1 MVAAIPSRF
10 TSTLLFNSEYSKQK
24 LFQYSFCSCH
34 KFSSKFKEKKNSRLY
49 NFHWSSQGK
58 RRHHP
63 AYSPFHPSTLTLLHE
78 TWWTHT
84 YIHTSKH
91 VPQHVHR
98 LLRWGEVNRKI
109 IDGAVTGKRKYYLQ
123 TVWFIKMHRFGLPS
137 NVLVTN
143 SNYKPG
149 STGEKCE
156 TTLDRW
162 ISLQVG
168 HAMLN
173 IKKVVS
179 PFSYVYPKN
188 IPKCHTRLRPRM
200 KTASHARA
208 LFSQLWTIDDLI
220 TTNPVSS
227 TNQRCCFLS
236 VPFDTDIEGVASFA

>member
-1 MVAAIPSRF
+1 MVATIPSRF

-34 KFSSKFKEKKNSRLY
+34 KFSSKFKEKKTVGYITFIDQVKGNADTIQRT
-49 NFHWSSQGK
+49 
-58 RRHHP
+58 RHSTP
-63 AYSPFHPSTLTLLHE
+63 AHSHFYMKHDEH
-78 TWWTHT
+78 TH
-84 YIHTSKH
+84 IHTSKH

-156 TTLDRW
+156 TTAGFPFKLVMSCL
-162 ISLQVG
+162 ISKKLFRPF
-168 HAMLN
+168 HMLIQKTSQN
-173 IKKVVS
+173 VTQDCVRAWKRLLTRVLS
-179 PFSYVYPKN
+179 SHSYE
-188 IPKCHTRLRPRM
+188 
-200 KTASHARA
+200 
-208 LFSQLWTIDDLI
+208 Q
-220 TTNPVSS
+220 
-227 TNQRCCFLS
+227 
-236 VPFDTDIEGVASFA
+236 